1 MYQAAPTT
9 TQSYQQSQELNF
21 ESKLL
26 SIEWLDHDGD
36 YSVVSAALIDQFA
49 MERFLCDF
57 LIVALLN

>member
-1 MYQAAPTT
+1 MAT

-26 SIEWLDHDGD
+26 SIEWLDRDGD
-36 YSVVSAALIDQFA
+36 YSVVLAALIDQFA

>member
-1 MYQAAPTT
+1 MWVMAT

-36 YSVVSAALIDQFA
+36 YSVVLATLIDQFA

-57 LIVALLN
+57 LIVALLS

>member
-1 MYQAAPTT
+1 MAT

-21 ESKLL
+21 ESKFL
-26 SIEWLDHDGD
+26 SIGWLDHDGD
-36 YSVVSAALIDQFA
+36 YSVVPAALIDQFA